1 MEKPEQDDV
10 TLKYMELLRVEVATG
25 KADPSMYA
33 ELYKSMET
41 YCKKMRKFN
50 RFAPKYDGNP
60 KKVFDWCQQLENH
73 LSNFEWEQISNDGIK
88 KMLLGCIEG
97 LAQQEIVILQPEGL
111 VFNSLERGEFFQ
123 ELLRKFSH
131 EKDKEGRKMEYI
143 SRNQS
148 RNEDARKYYI
158 DKLRLWVQGYPPARR
173 SLV

>member
-1 MEKPEQDDV
+1 MKDW
-10 TLKYMELLRVEVATG
+10 L
-25 KADPSMYA
+25 
-33 ELYKSMET
+33 
-41 YCKKMRKFN
+41 N
-50 RFAPKYDGNP
+50 R
-60 KKVFDWCQQLENH
+60 
-73 LSNFEWEQISNDGIK
+73 
-88 KMLLGCIEG
+88 
-97 LAQQEIVILQPEGL
+97 IVLLQPEGL

-173 SLV
+173 SLVELKNAMILGLYNVELRKTCLIFML